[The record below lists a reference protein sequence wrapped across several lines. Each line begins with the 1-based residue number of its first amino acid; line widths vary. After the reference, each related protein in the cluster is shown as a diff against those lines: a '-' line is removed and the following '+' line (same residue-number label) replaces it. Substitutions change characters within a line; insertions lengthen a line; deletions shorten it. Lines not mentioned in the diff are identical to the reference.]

1 MILGDFRRPQLAST
15 SVNVCMTH
23 LLRLLPAAPNLQST
37 WWFLPPLWSRCSPH
51 MIQTGALHSSLQKH
65 VVYSAQ
71 REVTNRNHY
80 KSLCNNLW
88 IIYMQ
93 DVDLFRCFYFHEQ
106 NMLPFVCINDCLLD
120 TNPFNWS
127 KNTSWIKTQVI
138 RTKKLEMTTPGAD
151 GLMAWASNGIPPP
164 KYNYMQNPTWRNTED
179 LTLNYRRQNV
189 QNWGSEVTRHVLPW
203 LEDALELFS
212 PPGAGDVCNLN
223 HKVQEKWGQKKHIG
237 HFSAMSLLSAEGNLL
252 TLWNMFRNKVFW
264 FRK

>member
-1 MILGDFRRPQLAST
+1 MWFYSLLTEPCLSYTTTSRERIVGITKWAFPLKQGISVLDLGEL
-15 SVNVCMTH
+15 N
-23 LLRLLPAAPNLQST
+23 
-37 WWFLPPLWSRCSPH
+37 
-51 MIQTGALHSSLQKH
+51 
-65 VVYSAQ
+65 
-71 REVTNRNHY
+71 
-80 KSLCNNLW
+80 
-88 IIYMQ
+88 
-93 DVDLFRCFYFHEQ
+93 
-106 NMLPFVCINDCLLD
+106 